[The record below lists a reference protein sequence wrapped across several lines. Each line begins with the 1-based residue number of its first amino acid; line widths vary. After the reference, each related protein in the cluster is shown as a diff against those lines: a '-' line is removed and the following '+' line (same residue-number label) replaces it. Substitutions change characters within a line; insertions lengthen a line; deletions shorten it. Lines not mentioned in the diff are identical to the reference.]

1 MESNKKY
8 WKGLEELNKTPEFV
22 ENNKNEFAEPLP
34 IEDVLSEAG
43 LSTVTPRRDFLKAL
57 GFGLGA
63 VTLAACQKAPVHKSI
78 PYLVRPEEVIPGIP
92 NYYMSSFN
100 GNSIKVKTT
109 VGRPIKIEA
118 NENAGQFNCG
128 TDAQAQA
135 SVLDLYD
142 VSKLKKPVLKKSE
155 TDSWEDIDAF
165 VKGEL
170 NKVQASGK
178 KIKIISSTLI
188 SPSARNV
195 VADFIAKY
203 PTAKNVQYDAVSYT
217 GIIKANENSF
227 GKAVV
232 PQYNFQNADLIVS
245 FAADF
250 LGTWI
255 SGEEFTAQYIS
266 NRNYKSLEKGKMS
279 RHFQF
284 EVGMS
289 LTGTNAD
296 TRIGIKLSEEGPAII
311 ALYNAITGASLPGG
325 KLGNN
330 TNAEKAINLVAK
342 ELLQNKGKSVVVAGS
357 NDVATQTLVNAIN
370 VAIGSYGTTID
381 LDNPCKKYAGNDAE
395 FAELVNEM
403 NRGEVGAVFFWNS
416 NPAYDAINAKAFTEG
431 LSKVALRVSLSDRA
445 DETADLCDVIAITP
459 NYLESWGDANP
470 YEGTYT
476 IVQPTINPVFNS
488 RQAEASLLKWSDA
501 PIQDYYQY
509 VRNNWDKTIAAETG
523 KTWDDV
529 LQLGVAKAA
538 PKTAGTY
545 GFSLA
550 VDTVASSMLL
560 ASKSLQKD
568 NALEVVIYESIPM
581 RDGKQANNAFLQE
594 LPCPVSKVT
603 WDNFIALAPK
613 QLEKLGLSE
622 FDVVTIKGENG
633 YSVALPVLV
642 QPGQAMGTAAIALGY
657 GRTKVGK
664 CGDNVGKNAFPFVS
678 LSNGTLKYATTA
690 TLTATGD
697 REELAQTQTHYSFEG
712 RNVIRETTLKD
723 YLKDPASGS
732 GNHHKHKVYD
742 LWTTDKHEQ
751 LGNSWVM
758 AIDLN
763 ACTGCGSCVVACNVE
778 NNIPVVGKDEVR
790 RRREMHWLRIDRYY
804 SYDQEPT
811 ADAAHGAHDH
821 EGMNAVTKEKEI
833 AHLKEEQMNN
843 VSVVHQPMMC
853 QHCDHA
859 PCETV
864 CPVLATV
871 HSSDG
876 LNHMAYNRCVG
887 TRYCANNCPYKVRRF
902 NWFNYWNDSRFDN
915 YLNNE
920 FTQLVLNPDV
930 TTRSR
935 GVMEKCS
942 MCIQRIQAG
951 RLQAKMEKRAL
962 KDGDIKMAC
971 QEACSANAIIFGD
984 KNDPNSEVSKALRS
998 ERTYYVLE
1006 EINVEPGIGYMT
1018 KVRNIDQEKHEV
1030 HA

>member
-8 WKGLEELNKTPEFV
+8 WKGLEEYKNTPDFV
-22 ENNKNEFAEPLP
+22 QSSKNEFAEPLP
-34 IEDVLSEAG
+34 IEDVLNEAG

-63 VTLAACQKAPVHKSI
+63 VTLAACQKAPVHKSM
-78 PYLVRPEEVIPGIP
+78 PYLVRPEEVVPGIP
-92 NYYMSSFN
+92 NYYVSTFN
-100 GNSIKVKTT
+100 GNSVLVKTV

-118 NENAGQFNCG
+118 NPNAGVFNRG

-142 VSKLKKPVLKKSE
+142 VSKLKSPALVKGGAPEE
-155 TDSWEDIDAF
+155 TTWDQLDTF

-170 NKVQASGK
+170 NKAQASGK
-178 KIKIISSTLI
+178 KIRIVSSSLN
-188 SPSARNV
+188 SPSAKAV
-195 VADFIAKY
+195 VADFSVKY
-203 PTAKNVQYDAVSYT
+203 PTTKHIQYDPISYT

-227 GKAVV
+227 GKAVI
-232 PQYNFQNADLIVS
+232 PKYNFDKADLIVG
-245 FAADF
+245 FGADF

-255 SGEEFTAQYIS
+255 SGEEFTAQYVS

-284 EVGMS
+284 ETGMS

-296 TRIGIKLSEEGPAII
+296 TRIPIKLSEEGPALIS
-311 ALYNAITGASLPGG
+311 LYNAITGGNLAGGALP
-325 KLGNN
+325 NN
-330 TNAEKAINLVAK
+330 TTASKVIKLVAQD
-342 ELLQNKGKSVVVAGS
+342 LLKNKGKALVVAGT

-381 LDNPCKKYAGNDAE
+381 LDNACKRYQGNDAE
-395 FAELVNEM
+395 FAELINEM
-403 NRGEVGAVFFWNS
+403 NRGEVAAVFFLNS
-416 NPAYDAINAKAFTEG
+416 NPAYDVMNFKAFKEA
-431 LSKVALRVSLSDRA
+431 LAKVALKVSFADRD
-445 DETADLCDVIAITP
+445 DETSELCDVIAITP
-459 NYLESWGDANP
+459 NYLEAWGDANT
-470 YEGTYT
+470 YEGYYS

-488 RQAEASLLKWSDA
+488 RQAEQSLLIWSDA
-501 PIQDYYQY
+501 AVQDYYQY
-509 VRNNWDKTIAAETG
+509 VRNNWEKNVLPSVG
-523 KTWDDV
+523 KSWNEL
-529 LQLGVAKAA
+529 LQLGVVTTTA
-538 PKTAGTY
+538 KTAGSY
-545 GFSLA
+545 SFGLSLDA
-550 VDTVASSMLL
+550 VATAILNSSKAL
-560 ASKSLQKD
+560 SKGNGKD
-568 NALEVVIYESIPM
+568 ALELHVYESIPM

-594 LPCPVSKVT
+594 LPDPVSKVT
-603 WDNFIALAPK
+603 WDNYLALAPK
-613 QLEKLGLSE
+613 QAEASGYKE
-622 FDVVTIKGENG
+622 FDVVTIKAENG
-633 YSVALPVLV
+633 ASIDLPVLI
-642 QPGQAMGTAAIALGY
+642 QPGQAMGTASVALGY
-657 GRTKVGK
+657 GRSKVGK
-664 CGDNVGKNAFPFVS
+664 AGNNVGKNAFPF
-678 LSNGTLKYATTA
+678 LGFSNGTVSYATTV
-690 TLTATGD
+690 TLSGTG
-697 REELAQTQTHYSFEG
+697 RTEELAQTQTHHSFEG
-712 RNVIRETTLKD
+712 RNIIRETTLKD
-723 YLKDPASGS
+723 YLKDPAAGS

-742 LWTTDKHEQ
+742 LWTTDKHEM
-751 LGNSWVM
+751 LGNNWVM

-763 ACTGCGSCVVACNVE
+763 ACTGCGSCIVACNVE
-778 NNIPVVGKDEVR
+778 NNIPVVGKEEVR
-790 RRREMHWLRIDRYY
+790 KRREMHWLRIDRYY
-804 SYDQEPT
+804 SFNDEKT
-811 ADAAHGAHDH
+811 GK
-821 EGMNAVTKEKEI
+821 NVSKENDI
-833 AHLKEEQMNN
+833 AEMDNLDL

-920 FTQLVLNPDV
+920 FTQLVLNPDI

-942 MCIQRIQAG
+942 MCIHRIQAG
-951 RLQAKMEKRAL
+951 KLTAKMEKRAL

-971 QEACSANAIIFGD
+971 QQACSANAIIFGD
-984 KNDPNSEVSKALRS
+984 KNDPNSEVSKALKS
-998 ERTYYVLE
+998 ERIYYVLE

-1018 KVRNIDQEKHEV
+1018 KIRNIDSETKEV

>member
-8 WKGLEELNKTPEFV
+8 WKGLEEYKNTPDFV

-63 VTLAACQKAPVHKSI
+63 VTLAACQKTPVHKSI
-78 PYLVRPEEVIPGIP
+78 PYLIRPEDVVPGIP
-92 NYYMSSFN
+92 NFYVSTFN
-100 GNSIKVKTT
+100 GQSVLVKTV

-118 NENAGQFNCG
+118 NPNAGAFKLKQPLLKKEE
-128 TDAQAQA
+128 TTW
-135 SVLDLYD
+135 
-142 VSKLKKPVLKKSE
+142 SKL
-155 TDSWEDIDAF
+155 DAF

-170 NKVQASGK
+170 NKAQASGK
-178 KIKIISSTLI
+178 KIRIVSSSLN
-188 SPSARNV
+188 SPSAKGV
-195 VADFIAKY
+195 VADFAAKY
-203 PTAKNVQYDAVSYT
+203 PTTKHVQYDAVSYT

-232 PQYNFQNADLIVS
+232 PKYNFDKADLIVS

-255 SGEEFTAQYIS
+255 SGEEFTAQYVA
-266 NRNYKSLEKGKMS
+266 NRDYKSLEKGKMS

-284 EVGMS
+284 ETGMS

-296 TRIGIKLSEEGPAII
+296 TRVPIKLSEEGPALIT
-311 ALYNAITGASLPGG
+311 LYNAVTGNNLAGG
-325 KLGNN
+325 SLGNN
-330 TNAEKAINLVAK
+330 TNADKALKLVAK
-342 ELLQNKGKSVVVAGS
+342 ELLQHKGKALVVAGS
-357 NDVATQTLVNAIN
+357 NDVSTQILVNAIN
-370 VAIGSYGTTID
+370 AAIGSYGTTID
-381 LDNPCKKYAGNDAE
+381 LDNPCKRYEGNDAE
-395 FAELVNEM
+395 FAELINEM
-403 NRGEVGAVFFWNS
+403 NRGEVAAVFFLNS
-416 NPAYDAINAKAFTEG
+416 NPVYDTTNNKFADALA
-431 LSKVALRVSLSDRA
+431 KVALKVSFSDRV
-445 DETADLCDVIAITP
+445 DETSDLCDVVAINP
-459 NYLESWGDANP
+459 NYLESWGDANS
-470 YEGTYT
+470 YEGYYSV
-476 IVQPTINPVFNS
+476 VQPTINPVFNS
-488 RQAEASLLKWSDA
+488 RQAEQSLLIWSDA
-501 PIQDYYQY
+501 AVQDYYQY
-509 VRNNWDKTIAAETG
+509 VRNNWEKNILPSAG
-523 KTWDDV
+523 KNWTEL
-529 LQLGVAKAA
+529 LQLGVVTSTA
-538 PKTAGTY
+538 KTAGSY
-545 GFSLA
+545 SFNMSLDA
-550 VDTVASSMLL
+550 VGASIVASSK
-560 ASKSLQKD
+560 ALQKD
-568 NALEVVIYESIPM
+568 IELHIYESIPM
-581 RDGKQANNAFLQE
+581 RDGKHANNAFLQE
-594 LPCPVSKVT
+594 LPDPVSKVT
-603 WDNFIALAPK
+603 WDNYIALAPK
-613 QLEKLGLSE
+613 QAEKLGYKE
-622 FDVVTIKGENG
+622 FDILTVKGANG
-633 YSVALPVLV
+633 YAVDLPLLI
-642 QPGQAMGTAAIALGY
+642 QPGQAMGTASVALGY

-664 CGDNVGKNAFPFVS
+664 AGDNVGKNAFPFVS
-678 LSNGTLKYATTA
+678 FSNGTLKYATTA
-690 TLTATGD
+690 TLTATGG

-712 RNVIRETTLKD
+712 RNIIREATLKD
-723 YLKDPASGS
+723 YLKDPAAGS

-742 LWTTDKHEQ
+742 LWTTDKYEK
-751 LGNSWVM
+751 LGNDWVM

-763 ACTGCGSCVVACNVE
+763 ACTGCGSCIVACNVE

-811 ADAAHGAHDH
+811 GKEAHGGHDS
-821 EGMNAVTKEKEI
+821 GSNAVTKEKEI
-833 AHLKEEQMNN
+833 AHLEENQMNN

-951 RLQAKMEKRAL
+951 KLTAKMEKRAL

-971 QEACSANAIIFGD
+971 QQACSANAIIFGD

-998 ERTYYVLE
+998 ERIYYVLE
-1006 EINVEPGIGYMT
+1006 EINVQPGIGYMT
-1018 KVRNIDQEKHEV
+1018 KIRNIDSETKEV

>member
-8 WKGLEELNKTPEFV
+8 WKGLEELNQTPDFV

-63 VTLAACQKAPVHKSI
+63 VTLAACQKAPVHKSV
-78 PYLVRPEEVIPGIP
+78 PYLVRPEEVVPGIP
-92 NYYMSSFN
+92 NYYVSTFK
-100 GNSIKVKTT
+100 GNSITVKTV

-118 NENAGQFNCG
+118 NSHAGEFNCG

-142 VSKLKKPVLKKSE
+142 VSKLKSPLLKKDE
-155 TDSWEDIDAF
+155 TTWGALDAY

-178 KIKIISSTLI
+178 QIRVVSTSLN
-188 SPSARNV
+188 SPSAK
-195 VADFIAKY
+195 AAIAEFA
-203 PTAKNVQYDAVSYT
+203 AKFPNTKTIQYDPVSYT

-227 GKAVV
+227 GKAVI
-232 PQYNFQNADLIVS
+232 PKYNFEKADLIVS

-255 SGEEFTAQYIS
+255 SGEEFTAQYVS
-266 NRNYKSLEKGKMS
+266 NRDYKSLEKKKMS

-284 EVGMS
+284 EAGMS

-296 TRIGIKLSEEGPAII
+296 TRIPLKLSEEGPALI
-311 ALYNAITGASLPGG
+311 ALYNAITGNNLAGGSLP
-325 KLGNN
+325 NN
-330 TNAEKAINLVAK
+330 VTADKALKLVAK
-342 ELLQNKGKSVVVAGS
+342 ELVQHKGKALVVSGS
-357 NDVATQTLVNAIN
+357 NDVSTQILVNAIN
-370 VAIGSYGTTID
+370 TAIGSYGVTID
-381 LDNPCKKYAGNDAE
+381 LDNPCKRYEGNDAE
-395 FAELVNEM
+395 FANFIKEM
-403 NRGEVGAVFFWNS
+403 NTGDVGAVFFMNS
-416 NPAYDAINAKAFTEG
+416 NPSYDSVDPKAFNE
-431 LSKVALRVSLSDRA
+431 ALAKVSLKVSFADRD
-445 DETADLCDVIAITP
+445 DETADHCEVVAITP
-459 NYLESWGDANP
+459 NYLESWGDANS
-470 YEGTYT
+470 YEGYYS

-488 RQAEASLLKWSDA
+488 RQSEESLLIWADA
-501 PIQDYYQY
+501 PVQDYYQF
-509 VRNNWDKTIAAETG
+509 VRNNWEKNILPATG
-523 KTWDDV
+523 KSWNDV
-529 LQLGVAKAA
+529 LQLGVVTTTAKPAVA
-538 PKTAGTY
+538 Y
-545 GFSLA
+545 QFNLSLDA
-550 VDTVASSMLL
+550 VVTSIAASSK
-560 ASKSLQKD
+560 ALQKD
-568 NALEVVIYESIPM
+568 IELQLFENIPM
-581 RDGKQANNAFLQE
+581 RDGKNANNAFLQE
-594 LPCPVSKVT
+594 LPDPVSKVT
-603 WDNFIALAPK
+603 WDNYIALAPR
-613 QLEKLGLSE
+613 QAEKLGYKE
-622 FDVVTIKGENG
+622 FDVLSVKGENG
-633 YSVALPVLV
+633 YTVDLPLLI
-642 QPGQAMGTAAIALGY
+642 QPGQAMGTASIALGY
-657 GRTKVGK
+657 GRTRAGK
-664 CGDNVGKNAFPFVS
+664 AGDQVGKNAFPFVKFT
-678 LSNGTLKYATTA
+678 NGTLQYATTA
-690 TLTATGD
+690 QLSGTG
-697 REELAQTQTHYSFEG
+697 RKEELAQTQTHHSFEG
-712 RNVIRETTLKD
+712 RNIVREASFKD
-723 YLKDPASGS
+723 YLKDPAAGS
-732 GNHHKHKVYD
+732 GKHHKHKVYD
-742 LWTTDKHEQ
+742 LWTTDKHEK
-751 LGNSWVM
+751 LGHDWVM

-763 ACTGCGSCVVACNVE
+763 ACTGCGSCIVACNVE

-804 SYDQEPT
+804 SFNDEKSGK
-811 ADAAHGAHDH
+811 D
-821 EGMNAVTKEKEI
+821 VTKETEI
-833 AHLKEEQMNN
+833 AEMESLDH

-951 RLQAKMEKRAL
+951 KLQAKLEKRAL

-984 KNDPNSEVSKALRS
+984 KNDPESEVSKALRS
-998 ERTYYVLE
+998 DRIYYVLE

-1018 KVRNIDQEKHEV
+1018 KIRNIDSETKAV

>member
-8 WKGLEELNKTPEFV
+8 WKGLEEYKNTPDFV

-63 VTLAACQKAPVHKSI
+63 VTLAACQKTPVHKSI
-78 PYLVRPEEVIPGIP
+78 PYLIRPEEVVPGIP
-92 NYYMSSFN
+92 NYYVSTFK
-100 GNSIKVKTT
+100 GNPVLVKTV
-109 VGRPIKIEA
+109 VGRPIKIEV
-118 NENAGQFNCG
+118 NPNAGIFSTG

-142 VSKLKKPVLKKSE
+142 VSKLKNPLLKKEEKTLWS
-155 TDSWEDIDAF
+155 DVDAF

-170 NKVQASGK
+170 NKAQASGK
-178 KIKIISSTLI
+178 KIRIVSSSLN
-188 SPSARNV
+188 SPSAKAV
-195 VADFIAKY
+195 VTDFAVKY
-203 PTAKNVQYDAVSYT
+203 PTTKHVQYDAVSYT

-227 GKAVV
+227 GKAVL
-232 PQYNFQNADLIVS
+232 PKYNFDKADLIVS

-255 SGEEFTAQYIS
+255 SGEEFTAQYVS
-266 NRNYKSLEKGKMS
+266 NRNHKSLEKGKMS

-284 EVGMS
+284 ETGMS

-296 TRIGIKLSEEGPAII
+296 TRVPIKLSEEGPALIT
-311 ALYNAITGASLPGG
+311 LYNAITGNNLAGGALP
-325 KLGNN
+325 NN
-330 TNAEKAINLVAK
+330 VTADKALKLVAK
-342 ELLQNKGKSVVVAGS
+342 ELTQNKGKSLVVSGS
-357 NDVATQTLVNAIN
+357 NDVSTQILVNAIN
-370 VAIGSYGTTID
+370 AAIGSYGATID
-381 LDNPCKKYAGNDAE
+381 LDNPCKRYEGNDAE
-395 FAELVNEM
+395 FAELLNEM
-403 NRGEVGAVFFWNS
+403 NRGEVAAVFFLNS
-416 NPAYDAINAKAFTEG
+416 NPAYDSTKIEDFKSA
-431 LSKVALRVSLSDRA
+431 LSKVALKVSFSDRV
-445 DETADLCDVIAITP
+445 DETSDLCDVVAITP
-459 NYLESWGDANP
+459 NYLEAWGDANT
-470 YEGTYT
+470 YEGFYS

-488 RQAEASLLKWSDA
+488 RQAEQSLLIWSDA
-501 PIQDYYQY
+501 AVQDYYQY
-509 VRNNWDKTIAAETG
+509 VRNNWEATILPTVG
-523 KTWDDV
+523 KTWNDL
-529 LQLGVAKAA
+529 LQSGVVNATA
-538 PKTAGTY
+538 KTAGAY
-545 GFSLA
+545 GFSMSLDAVATSIANSSKALA
-550 VDTVASSMLL
+550 KGNGTD
-560 ASKSLQKD
+560 
-568 NALEVVIYESIPM
+568 ALELHIYESIPM
-581 RDGKQANNAFLQE
+581 RDGKYANNAFLQE
-594 LPCPVSKVT
+594 LPDPVSKVT
-603 WDNFIALAPK
+603 WDNYLALSPK
-613 QLEKLGLSE
+613 QAEKSGYKE
-622 FDVVTIKGENG
+622 FDVVTVKGENG
-633 YSVALPVLV
+633 YSIDLPVLI
-642 QPGQAMGTAAIALGY
+642 QPGQAMGTASVALGY
-657 GRTKVGK
+657 GRSKVGK
-664 CGDNVGKNAFPFVS
+664 AGNNVGKNAFPFTS
-678 LSNGTLKYATTA
+678 FSNGTLKYGTTVKISG
-690 TLTATGD
+690 TGMRD
-697 REELAQTQTHYSFEG
+697 ELAQTQTHYSFEG
-712 RNVIRETTLKD
+712 RNIIREATLKD
-723 YLKDPASGS
+723 YLKDPAAGS

-742 LWTTDKHEQ
+742 LWTTDKHEK
-751 LGNSWVM
+751 LGNDWVM

-804 SYDQEPT
+804 SFNDEKT
-811 ADAAHGAHDH
+811 GHD
-821 EGMNAVTKEKEI
+821 VTEEKEI
-833 AHLKEEQMNN
+833 AHMENLDN
-843 VSVVHQPMMC
+843 VSVVHQPMLC

-951 RLQAKMEKRAL
+951 KLTAKMEKRAL

-971 QEACSANAIIFGD
+971 QQACSANAIIFGD
-984 KNDPNSEVSKALRS
+984 KNDPNSEVAKALKS
-998 ERTYYVLE
+998 ERIYYVLE
-1006 EINVEPGIGYMT
+1006 EINVQPGIGYMT
-1018 KVRNIDQEKHEV
+1018 KIRNIDSETKEV